1 MCQKN
6 KKTNKMIKVICNVL
20 LGSGGYSVERG
31 RPYILQ
37 IVQVELKQT
46 KNEKRKSSHEC
57 CSRVAPTSKHF
68 LKDYCDSCTKFL
80 FILLIV

>member
-1 MCQKN
+1 MSCLALVG
-6 KKTNKMIKVICNVL
+6 IL
-20 LGSGGYSVERG
+20 LKEG
-31 RPYILQ
+31 RPCILQ

-46 KNEKRKSSHEC
+46 KNEKRKSSHGC

-80 FILLIV
+80 FILLIVYGYTNANFMQVMF